1 MNHTGTQSVG
11 SRRHAL
17 RKRSFIIGHSRRWS
31 GGCQIPRRSS
41 RFLTIMLW
49 NGSASMK
56 IVVAGGTGFIGR
68 PLCRSLALHGHHVT
82 VLSRSPALAHPSLV
96 SAVTL
101 VEWDGTTRGP
111 WERALEG
118 TDALINLSGEPIAEG
133 RWTAARKQALRES
146 RVGTT
151 RLLVQT
157 LSRLSSKPR
166 ILINAS
172 AIGYYGPRD
181 STPVTEEAPPGS
193 DFLADLC
200 VHWEQEA
207 MQAEALGLRV
217 LRLRIGIVLGEDGG
231 VLLRMTAPFRY
242 FLGGPISPGHQWVS
256 WIHRQDLIG
265 LVQWALAHSTI
276 SGAVNGVAPG
286 AVTMREFCRTLGRV
300 LGRPSWL
307 PVPEL
312 ALRLMLGELSTLLTT
327 GQRVEPSKAL
337 RGGFVFQYASLEP
350 ALKGIL
356 RAP

>member
-1 MNHTGTQSVG
+1 
-11 SRRHAL
+11 
-17 RKRSFIIGHSRRWS
+17 
-31 GGCQIPRRSS
+31 
-41 RFLTIMLW
+41 
-49 NGSASMK
+49 MK